1 MQSPDV
7 LDFQQVQQQLCRE
20 LRTAAPDSQWIDSRR
35 LQVYQELLRNN
46 VNTFIDTC
54 YPISQRLLGESVW
67 ADLAEDFFA
76 QSRCDSPFYYDI
88 SLAFREY
95 LEDANHVV
103 LSSYPW
109 LRELLHVEWM
119 ELHVDL
125 AEFDWPVP
133 QVVDLD
139 ESVAYHLSVPVWVL
153 AYQWPVYQWTTQTS
167 LEQIGESDPSCILVW
182 RSREHHL
189 QQLQVSPMA
198 AFLIEQMSVS
208 ASCHVADWVDC
219 LQQAVPQLEL
229 AQIEQVVEQVLK
241 LLLQQDLL
249 HPAEV

>member
-20 LRTAAPDSQWIDSRR
+20 LRDATPDSQLIDSRR

-67 ADLAEDFFA
+67 ADLAEAFFA
-76 QSRCDSPFYYDI
+76 HSRCDSPFYYDI

-95 LEDANHVV
+95 LDAAEHPILVQ
-103 LSSYPW
+103 YPW

-125 AEFDWPVP
+125 AEFDWPAP

-139 ESVAYHLSVPVWVL
+139 ESAAYHLSVPVWVL
-153 AYQWPVYQWTTQTS
+153 AYQWPVYQWTREIT
-167 LEQIGESDPSCILVW
+167 LEQIGEPDPSCILVW

-189 QQLQVSPMA
+189 QQIQVSPIA
-198 AFLIEQMSVS
+198 AFLIEQMSGS
-208 ASCHVADWVDC
+208 ASYRVADVVNT

-229 AQIEQVVEQVLK
+229 AQIEEMVGQVFV
-241 LLLQQDLL
+241 LLQQYELL
-249 HPAEV
+249 CVVTN